1 MAGRKR
7 KNKYTIIILVLIL
20 LISGVVT
27 YFQNKGNPED
37 ENNTETEH
45 NWAQDFAD
53 AGLLPGQTTASSD
66 KGLTVEFI
74 DVGQGDCTLIRCGNK
89 NMLIDC
95 GESEYYQ
102 VVKNYLKNNGISRLD
117 IVVATHPHS
126 DHIGGMYMLIED
138 FDIGTFIMPKLSK
151 GNIPTTKTYLNMISS
166 LKEKSLS
173 PDYATVGKIY
183 NLSDA
188 EIEILAPVNDS
199 DELNNMSVV
208 CMLTY
213 GKSKFLFTGDA
224 ETPVESDMIK
234 GGADLKCNVLKV
246 GHHGSTTSTG
256 EKFLKKADPD
266 VAVISVGEGND
277 YNHPHTKI
285 LDRLLKRDVTIYRT
299 DEDGTLK
306 FYVPSET
313 ADIIYP

>member
-20 LISGVVT
+20 LVSGVVT
-27 YFQNKGNPED
+27 YFQNSGDTEKEG
-37 ENNTETEH
+37 ETEH
-45 NWAQDFAD
+45 NWVQDFAD
-53 AGLLPGQTTASSD
+53 AGILPGETSSD
-66 KGLTVEFI
+66 SDTGMTVEYI
-74 DVGQGDCTLIRCGNK
+74 DVGQGDCALIRCGNK

-95 GESEYYQ
+95 GEREYYQ
-102 VVKNYLKNNGISRLD
+102 VVKNFLKNKGVSRLD

-138 FDIGTFIMPKLSK
+138 FDIGTFIMPKISK

-173 PDYATVGKIY
+173 PDYATVGKVY

-188 EIEILAPVNDS
+188 EIEILGPVNDS
-199 DELNNMSVV
+199 DELNDMSVV
-208 CMLTY
+208 CMLKY

-224 ETPVESDMIK
+224 ETPAESDMIK
-234 GGADLKCNVLKV
+234 NGADLKCNVLKA

>member
-1 MAGRKR
+1 MAGR

-20 LISGVVT
+20 LISGVIT
-27 YFQNKGNPED
+27 YFQNSGES
-37 ENNTETEH
+37 ENEGETEH

-53 AGLLPGQTTASSD
+53 AGILPGQTESHSGT
-66 KGLTVEFI
+66 GLTVEFI
-74 DVGQGDCTLIRCGNK
+74 DVGQGDCALIRCDGK

-95 GESEYYQ
+95 GEREYYQ

-117 IVVATHPHS
+117 IVVATHPHT

-138 FDIGTFIMPKLSK
+138 FDIGTFIMPKISK
-151 GNIPTTKTYLNMISS
+151 SNIPTTKTYLNMISS

-173 PDYATVGKIY
+173 PDYAVVGKTY
-183 NLSDA
+183 NLSGA
-188 EIEILAPVNDS
+188 EIEILGPVNNS
-199 DELNNMSVV
+199 DELNDMSVV

-224 ETPVESDMIK
+224 ETPSETDMINN
-234 GGADLKCNVLKV
+234 GADLKCNVLKV
-246 GHHGSTTSTG
+246 GHHGSTTSSG
-256 EKFLKKADPD
+256 ERFLKKADPD

-277 YNHPHTKI
+277 YEHPHTKI

-313 ADIIYP
+313 ADIVCP

>member
-20 LISGVVT
+20 LILGVIT
-27 YFQNKGNPED
+27 YFQNSGETGKEG
-37 ENNTETEH
+37 ETEH

-53 AGLLPGQTTASSD
+53 AGILPGQTESHSGT
-66 KGLTVEFI
+66 GLTVEFI
-74 DVGQGDCTLIRCGNK
+74 DVGQGDCTLIRCDGK

-95 GESEYYQ
+95 GEREYYQ
-102 VVKNYLKNNGISRLD
+102 VVKNYLKNSGISRLD
-117 IVVATHPHS
+117 IVVATHPHT

-138 FDIGTFIMPKLSK
+138 FDIGTFIMPKISK
-151 GNIPTTKTYLNMISS
+151 SNIPTTKTYLNMISS

-173 PDYATVGKIY
+173 PDYAVVGKTY
-183 NLSDA
+183 NLSGA
-188 EIEILAPVNDS
+188 EIEILGPVNNS
-199 DELNNMSVV
+199 DELNDMSVV
-208 CMLTY
+208 CMLKY

-224 ETPVESDMIK
+224 ETPAESDMINN
-234 GGADLKCNVLKV
+234 GADLKCNVLKV
-246 GHHGSTTSTG
+246 GHHGSTTSSG
-256 EKFLKKADPD
+256 ERFIRKADPD

-277 YNHPHTKI
+277 YDHPHTKI

-313 ADIIYP
+313 ADIVCP

>member
-1 MAGRKR
+1 MAGKR
-7 KNKYTIIILVLIL
+7 KNKYTIIIFVLIL
-20 LISGVVT
+20 LVSGIIT
-27 YFQNKGNPED
+27 YFQNSNETGNER
-37 ENNTETEH
+37 ETEH

-53 AGLLPGQTTASSD
+53 AGILPGETTPS
-66 KGLTVEFI
+66 GLTVEFI
-74 DVGQGDCTLIRCGNK
+74 DVGQGDCTLISCNGK

-95 GESEYYQ
+95 GEREYYQ
-102 VVKNYLKNNGISRLD
+102 VVKNYLQDKGISRLD

-138 FDIGTFIMPKLSK
+138 FDIGTFIMPKTSK
-151 GNIPTTKTYLNMISS
+151 GNTPTTKTYLNMITS
-166 LKEKSLS
+166 LKEKSVS
-173 PDYATVGKIY
+173 PDYAVVGRTY

-188 EIEILAPVNDS
+188 KIEILGPVNDS
-199 DELNNMSVV
+199 DDLNNISVV

-224 ETPVESDMIK
+224 ETPVESDMIDN
-234 GGADLKCNVLKV
+234 GANLKCNVLKV

-266 VAVISVGEGND
+266 VAVISVGVDNEYD
-277 YNHPHTKI
+277 HPHAKT
-285 LDRLLKRDVTIYRT
+285 LDKLLKIDVIIYRT

-306 FYVPSET
+306 FYVPST
-313 ADIIYP
+313 DSDIVYP

>member
-1 MAGRKR
+1 MAKR
-7 KNKYTIIILVLIL
+7 TGKNKYTIIILVLIL

-27 YFQNKGNPED
+27 YFQNNSET
-37 ENNTETEH
+37 ENNDEAEH

-53 AGLLPGQTTASSD
+53 AGIFPGNTTSTSG
-66 KGLTVEFI
+66 KGLTVEYI
-74 DVGQGDCTLIRCGNK
+74 DVGQGDCALIRCGDK

-95 GESEYYQ
+95 GEREYYQ
-102 VVKNYLKNNGISRLD
+102 VVKSYLKNNGISRLD

-166 LKEKSLS
+166 LKEKSIS
-173 PDYATVGKIY
+173 PDYAAVGKVY
-183 NLSDA
+183 NLSEA
-188 EIEILAPVNDS
+188 KIEILAPVNDS
-199 DELNNMSVV
+199 DELNNMSVI

-224 ETPVESDMIK
+224 ETPVETDMIK
-234 GGADLKCNVLKV
+234 NGADLKCNVLKV
-246 GHHGSTTSTG
+246 GHHGSTTSSG

-277 YNHPHTKI
+277 YNHPHSEI

>member
-20 LISGVVT
+20 LISGVIT
-27 YFQNKGNPED
+27 YFQNSEKT
-37 ENNTETEH
+37 ENEGETEH

-53 AGLLPGQTTASSD
+53 AGILPGQTESHSGT
-66 KGLTVEFI
+66 GLTVEFI
-74 DVGQGDCTLIRCGNK
+74 DVGQGDCALIRCDGK

-95 GESEYYQ
+95 GEREYYQ
-102 VVKNYLKNNGISRLD
+102 VVKNYLKNSGISRLD
-117 IVVATHPHS
+117 IVVATHPHT

-138 FDIGTFIMPKLSK
+138 FDIGTFIMPKISK
-151 GNIPTTKTYLNMISS
+151 SNIPTTKTYLNMISS
-166 LKEKSLS
+166 LKEKSIS
-173 PDYATVGKIY
+173 PDYAVVGKTY
-183 NLSDA
+183 NLSGA
-188 EIEILAPVNDS
+188 EIEILGPVNNS
-199 DELNNMSVV
+199 DELNDMSVV

-224 ETPVESDMIK
+224 ETPAESAMINN
-234 GGADLKCNVLKV
+234 GADLKCNVLKV
-246 GHHGSTTSTG
+246 GHPGSTTSSG
-256 EKFLKKADPD
+256 ERFLKKADPD

-277 YNHPHTKI
+277 YDHPHTKI

-313 ADIIYP
+313 ADIVCP